1 MAVKTQRPENRRVGT
16 VTLSRQYVVDLDDE
30 DMVQQAKECIYEDLA
45 QLLVKNPG
53 LEDFYEAFDVKP
65 DETLTEDDIDD
76 YLAES
81 AEERIDDPA

>member
-30 DMVQQAKECIYEDLA
+30 DMVQQAKECIYEDLV

>member
-1 MAVKTQRPENRRVGT
+1 MTPSKRIGT

-30 DMVQQAKECIYEDLA
+30 DMVQQAKECIYEDLV
-45 QLLVKNPG
+45 QLLVKNAG
-53 LEDFYEAFDVKP
+53 LEEFYEALDVKP

-81 AEERIDDPA
+81 AEERS